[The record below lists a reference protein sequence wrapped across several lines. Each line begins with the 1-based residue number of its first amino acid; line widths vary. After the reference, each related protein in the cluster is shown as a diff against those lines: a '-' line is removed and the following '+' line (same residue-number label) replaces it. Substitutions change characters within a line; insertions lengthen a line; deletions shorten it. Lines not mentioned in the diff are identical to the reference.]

1 MFFFTYY
8 KKQGVLQSYMVVK
21 YISENN
27 GVKLIH
33 TQTQTVGCPN
43 NCIFKVGGADEL
55 VNASVLK
62 KFN

>member
-1 MFFFTYY
+1 MFFFTYQ
-8 KKQGVLQSYMVVK
+8 KHLQGVLQSYKVVK

-33 TQTQTVGCPN
+33 TQTQTA
-43 NCIFKVGGADEL
+43 CIFKVGGADEL
-55 VNASVLK
+55 VNALVLK